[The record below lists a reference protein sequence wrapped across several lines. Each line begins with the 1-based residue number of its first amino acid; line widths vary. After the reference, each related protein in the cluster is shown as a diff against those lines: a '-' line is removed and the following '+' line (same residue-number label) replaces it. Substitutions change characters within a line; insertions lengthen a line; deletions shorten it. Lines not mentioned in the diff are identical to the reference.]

1 LLQPSRSDP
10 LEYSHDDFQPF
21 PRSCGTY
28 SFEHLELF
36 YEYLQPPLCLD
47 FSENSYKG
55 MIPKDNKNLKVKVSI
70 LLFPHLVVSL
80 KIQLEIMFLMLTYLW
95 GKIVFNLWFVARISI
110 IQPHIKAKQA
120 MIWEKNYFLRSKS
133 MSYFSSMFSL
143 DNHGTFLK
151 FLMIPSQTSRSD
163 ESEGSHSLKPMSQH
177 YDPSSYH
184 NPIQRSVEEACRN
197 PSQHAIFPPSQLHEF
212 DSIFGYVV
220 VLSRLMIILWSMCF
234 FFGS

>member
-1 LLQPSRSDP
+1 
-10 LEYSHDDFQPF
+10 
-21 PRSCGTY
+21 
-28 SFEHLELF
+28 
-36 YEYLQPPLCLD
+36 
-47 FSENSYKG
+47 

-70 LLFPHLVVSL
+70 LLFPHLVVSV

-95 GKIVFNLWFVARISI
+95 GKIIFNLWFVASISI

-120 MIWEKNYFLRSKS
+120 MISEKNYFLRSKS

-143 DNHGTFLK
+143 DNHGTFFK

-163 ESEGSHSLKPMSQH
+163 ESEGSHSLKPSSQH

-184 NPIQRSVEEACRN
+184 NPIQRWVEEAYRN

-220 VLSRLMIILWSMCF
+220 VLSRLMIILCSMYL